1 MFVFV
6 ERELYE
12 FVCFGGWVFL
22 FFCIY
27 IYMCLNHLHSYICN
41 NLKLKNTYD
50 SNIASQTAVSSKSW
64 ISMDEMD
71 AYVSLLPWFSAS
83 FVPRISYAVTM
94 LASAHVRRGFSGIG
108 TWQL

>member
-1 MFVFV
+1 MSIDIF
-6 ERELYE
+6 
-12 FVCFGGWVFL
+12 
-22 FFCIY
+22 IY
-27 IYMCLNHLHSYICN
+27 IYICVLIIYIHLNIFAIILSV
-41 NLKLKNTYD
+41 KNTYD

-71 AYVSLLPWFSAS
+71 AYVSLLPWFSAN
-83 FVPRISYAVTM
+83 FVPRIFYAVTM